1 MTNEST
7 NQQTDQPQPTPS
19 DAWRDVGKQF
29 EALGVSL
36 ATAFRTAWESEENRK
51 RLQGMQAGLESMV
64 NEVGKAIQETSES
77 PEAQR
82 ARAEA
87 QKAAQ
92 SIHTAGQQTWQEAR
106 PHLVSALRQVSAE
119 LQKAI
124 SQLEQGDKE
133 GGQDA
138 SSPPKAE

>member
-7 NQQTDQPQPTPS
+7 TQQTNQPQPAPS

-29 EALGVSL
+29 EALGASL

-51 RLQGMQAGLESMV
+51 RLQGMQAGLEAMV
-64 NEVGKAIQETSES
+64 NEVGKAIRETSDS

-87 QKAAQ
+87 HKAAQ

-124 SQLEQGDKE
+124 SQLEEGDKE
-133 GGQDA
+133 GTQHA
-138 SSPPKAE
+138 SSQPKAE

>member
-1 MTNEST
+1 MTDEST
-7 NQQTDQPQPTPS
+7 NQQADQPQPASS

-29 EALGVSL
+29 EALGASL

-51 RLQGMQAGLESMV
+51 RLQGMQAGLEAMV
-64 NEVGKAIQETSES
+64 NQVGKAIQETSDS

-87 QKAAQ
+87 HKAAQ
-92 SIHTAGQQTWQEAR
+92 SIHAAGQQSWQEAR

-124 SQLEQGDKE
+124 SQLEQGDKAE
-133 GGQDA
+133 AQEA
-138 SSPPKAE
+138 SSQPKAE